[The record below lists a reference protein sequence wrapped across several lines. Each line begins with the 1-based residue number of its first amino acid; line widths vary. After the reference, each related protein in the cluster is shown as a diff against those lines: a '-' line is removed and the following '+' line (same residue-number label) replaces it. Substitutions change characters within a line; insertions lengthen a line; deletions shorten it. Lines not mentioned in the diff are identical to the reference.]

1 MMSDRKAELERKKA
15 KLQAIREEKE
25 RRRREKEQKDVRLY
39 MIVEEATVR
48 AAGAD
53 KDHRKEIDAMLS
65 SLGMAPVSDVL
76 SSLSSMNSLTPE
88 QSANA
93 TPDASLQPSSI
104 NSTQSTGRRKPREL
118 TIVSVANT
126 NIPPKEPVVYS
137 KQTQTV
143 QTTHTSHDAFSKN
156 VSKIPHRSCALFNL
170 TDLAALLNA
179 HSLVFAT
186 QLVKSTHIGHK
197 DCPNLLPNTRSTPPV
212 QQQHQLTLAPQATL
226 RLTGGVPGKTFHLIV
241 AVTYIPISL
250 VSQDIICELFD
261 FETLIGLSVE
271 SYDFSWFSVSL
282 GSDLGLASLSSL
294 FTMINYMRKTIGQ
307 QISLVK
313 DMSFLSLFTTV
324 LTFDDSQAEDEENS
338 LPHLDS
344 FQSKLPPGILPHG
357 LPQVKEVQ
365 PAVTQVEQEKE
376 KEKPK
381 KEVREF
387 SEEEK
392 QMIILSEDFQRFLDR
407 TSRIVERAL
416 GESIDI
422 YTDYTG
428 TMDGEDGL
436 DEKSHQQLWLNR
448 SFFCERWS
456 RNRCVT
462 SMDWSPQFPELL
474 AASYNNNDDTP
485 NDPDGVCLVW
495 NTKFKKATPEFI
507 FHCQSPVMSTTFA
520 KFHPNLI
527 LGGTYSGQIVLWD
540 NRVQKRTPVQRTPLS
555 ASAHTHPVYCLTV
568 VGTQNAHNLISIST
582 DGKLCSWS
590 LDMLSQPQ
598 ETLILY
604 LKQSKTIA
612 ATCLAFPHGDVN
624 NFVVGSE
631 DGTVYGDCRHGT
643 KAGVVE
649 MFEGHQGPVTGIST
663 HAVQGGI
670 DFSHLFLTSSIDWTI
685 KLWSLKEMK
694 PLYSFEHN
702 GDYVYDVAWSPTH
715 PALFAAVDDSGRLDL
730 WNLNQDTE
738 VPAASVIVDGNPAL
752 NRVSWT
758 PSGLHVTVG
767 DDTGKIW
774 VYDVAE
780 HLAYP
785 RSDEWNKFLYTQQDL
800 KNNKADEELDRLNL
814 SSGPSSL
821 TSLTSISSCPLR

>member
-25 RRRREKEQKDVRLY
+25 RRRREKEQKDV
-39 MIVEEATVR
+39 EEATVR
-48 AAGAD
+48 AAGTD
-53 KDHRKEIDAMLS
+53 KDQRKEIDAMLS
-65 SLGMAPVSDVL
+65 SLGVAPVSDVL

-104 NSTQSTGRRKPREL
+104 NSAQSSAGRRKNREL
-118 TIVSVANT
+118 TIVSVAHT

-137 KQTQTV
+137 KQTQTI
-143 QTTHTSHDAFSKN
+143 QTTHTSHDGLSTSSSAYT
-156 VSKIPHRSCALFNL
+156 IYSCS
-170 TDLAALLNA
+170 TTTPT
-179 HSLVFAT
+179 HSCSA
-186 QLVKSTHIGHK
+186 G
-197 DCPNLLPNTRSTPPV
+197 
-212 QQQHQLTLAPQATL
+212 
-226 RLTGGVPGKTFHLIV
+226 
-241 AVTYIPISL
+241 Y
-250 VSQDIICELFD
+250 
-261 FETLIGLSVE
+261 FETDWWRPRKGGSAPNYLSHAFDYYDEYNLNPGLE
-271 SYDFSWFSVSL
+271 WEDE
-282 GSDLGLASLSSL
+282 
-294 FTMINYMRKTIGQ
+294 FT
-307 QISLVK
+307 
-313 DMSFLSLFTTV
+313 
-324 LTFDDSQAEDEENS
+324 AEDEENS
-338 LPHLDS
+338 LPHMDG

-381 KEVREF
+381 KEVREL

-416 GESIDI
+416 GESVDI

-428 TMDGEDGL
+428 TMDGEDGM
-436 DEKSHQQLWLNR
+436 DEKSHQRLWLNR
-448 SFFCERWS
+448 SFICERWS

-485 NDPDGVCLVW
+485 NDPDGVCLIW
-495 NTKFKKATPEFI
+495 NTKFKKTTPEFI

-520 KFHPNLI
+520 RFHPNLI

-540 NRVQKRTPVQRTPLS
+540 NRVQKRTPIQRTPLS
-555 ASAHTHPVYCLTV
+555 ASAHTHPVYCLSV

-598 ETLILY
+598 EALELHT
-604 LKQSKTIA
+604 KQSKAIA

-624 NFVVGSE
+624 NFVMGSE
-631 DGTVYGDCRHGT
+631 DGTVYSACRHGSR
-643 KAGVVE
+643 AGLTE
-649 MFEGHQGPVTGIST
+649 TYEGHQGPVTGISA

-670 DFSHLFLTSSIDWTI
+670 DFSHLFLTSSLDWTI
-685 KLWSLKEMK
+685 KLWSLKENK

-738 VPAASVIVDGNPAL
+738 VPTASVVVDGCPAL

-780 HLAYP
+780 HLAHP
-785 RSDEWNKFLYTQQDL
+785 RIDEWNKFLYTQQDL
-800 KNNKADEELDRLNL
+800 KNNKADEELDKLNL

-821 TSLTSISSCPLR
+821 TSMTSISSVPLR

>member
-25 RRRREKEQKDVRLY
+25 RRRREKEQKDV
-39 MIVEEATVR
+39 EEATVR
-48 AAGAD
+48 AAGTD
-53 KDHRKEIDAMLS
+53 KDQRKEIDAMLS
-65 SLGMAPVSDVL
+65 SLGVAPVSDVL
-76 SSLSSMNSLTPE
+76 SSLSSMSSLTPE

-104 NSTQSTGRRKPREL
+104 NSAQSSAGRRKNREL
-118 TIVSVANT
+118 TIVSVAHT

-137 KQTQTV
+137 KQTQTI
-143 QTTHTSHDAFSKN
+143 QTTHTSHDGLSTSSSAYTIYS
-156 VSKIPHRSCALFNL
+156 SCS
-170 TDLAALLNA
+170 TTTPT
-179 HSLVFAT
+179 HSCSA
-186 QLVKSTHIGHK
+186 G
-197 DCPNLLPNTRSTPPV
+197 
-212 QQQHQLTLAPQATL
+212 
-226 RLTGGVPGKTFHLIV
+226 
-241 AVTYIPISL
+241 Y
-250 VSQDIICELFD
+250 
-261 FETLIGLSVE
+261 FET
-271 SYDFSWFSVSL
+271 DWWRP
-282 GSDLGLASLSSL
+282 
-294 FTMINYMRKTIGQ
+294 RK
-307 QISLVK
+307 
-313 DMSFLSLFTTV
+313 
-324 LTFDDSQAEDEENS
+324 AEDEENS
-338 LPHLDS
+338 LPHMDG

-365 PAVTQVEQEKE
+365 PAMTQVEQEKE

-381 KEVREF
+381 KEVREL

-416 GESIDI
+416 GESVDI

-428 TMDGEDGL
+428 TMDGEDGM
-436 DEKSHQQLWLNR
+436 DEKSHQRLWLNR
-448 SFFCERWS
+448 SFICERWS

-485 NDPDGVCLVW
+485 NDPDGVCLIW
-495 NTKFKKATPEFI
+495 NTKFKKTTPEFI

-520 KFHPNLI
+520 RFHPNLI

-540 NRVQKRTPVQRTPLS
+540 NRVQKRTPIQRTPLS
-555 ASAHTHPVYCLTV
+555 ATAHTHPVYCLSV

-598 ETLILY
+598 EALELHT
-604 LKQSKTIA
+604 KQSKAIA

-624 NFVVGSE
+624 NFVMGSE
-631 DGTVYGDCRHGT
+631 DGTVYSACRHGSR
-643 KAGVVE
+643 AGLTE
-649 MFEGHQGPVTGIST
+649 TYEGHQGPVTGISA

-670 DFSHLFLTSSIDWTI
+670 DFSHLFLTSSLDWTI
-685 KLWSLKEMK
+685 KLWSLKENK

-715 PALFAAVDDSGRLDL
+715 PALFASVDDSGRLDL

-738 VPAASVIVDGNPAL
+738 VPAASVVVDGCPAL

-780 HLAYP
+780 HLAHP
-785 RSDEWNKFLYTQQDL
+785 RLDEWNKFLYTQQDL
-800 KNNKADEELDRLNL
+800 KNNKADEELDKLNL

-821 TSLTSISSCPLR
+821 TSMTSISSVPLR

>member
-25 RRRREKEQKDVRLY
+25 RRRREKEQKDV
-39 MIVEEATVR
+39 EEATVR
-48 AAGAD
+48 AAGTD
-53 KDHRKEIDAMLS
+53 KDHRKELDAMLS
-65 SLGMAPVSDVL
+65 SLGVAPVSDVL

-104 NSTQSTGRRKPREL
+104 NSAQSSSARKKNREL
-118 TIVSVANT
+118 TIVSVAHT
-126 NIPPKEPVVYS
+126 NIPPKEPVVYT
-137 KQTQTV
+137 KQTQTI
-143 QTTHTSHDAFSKN
+143 QTSHTSHDA
-156 VSKIPHRSCALFNL
+156 HA
-170 TDLAALLNA
+170 
-179 HSLVFAT
+179 
-186 QLVKSTHIGHK
+186 
-197 DCPNLLPNTRSTPPV
+197 
-212 QQQHQLTLAPQATL
+212 
-226 RLTGGVPGKTFHLIV
+226 
-241 AVTYIPISL
+241 
-250 VSQDIICELFD
+250 FD
-261 FETLIGLSVE
+261 
-271 SYDFSWFSVSL
+271 Y
-282 GSDLGLASLSSL
+282 
-294 FTMINYMRKTIGQ
+294 Y
-307 QISLVK
+307 
-313 DMSFLSLFTTV
+313 V
-324 LTFDDSQAEDEENS
+324 LTFDDGQAEDEENS
-338 LPHLDS
+338 LPHMDG

-381 KEVREF
+381 EVQEL

-416 GESIDI
+416 GESVNI
-422 YTDYTG
+422 YSDYTG
-428 TMDGEDGL
+428 TMDGEDGM
-436 DEKSHQQLWLNR
+436 DEKSHQRLWLNR
-448 SFFCERWS
+448 WFFCDRWS

-462 SMDWSPQFPELL
+462 SMDWSSQFPELL

-495 NTKFKKATPEFI
+495 NTKFKKTTPEFI

-520 KFHPNLI
+520 RFHPNLI

-540 NRVQKRTPVQRTPLS
+540 NRVQKRTPIQRTPLS
-555 ASAHTHPVYCLTV
+555 ASAHTHPVYCLNV
-568 VGTQNAHNLISIST
+568 VGAQNAHNLISIST

-598 ETLILY
+598 ETLELHT
-604 LKQSKTIA
+604 KQSKAIA

-631 DGTVYGDCRHGT
+631 EGTVYSACRHGT
-643 KAGVVE
+643 KAGVLDSY
-649 MFEGHQGPVTGIST
+649 EGHQGPVTGIST

-685 KLWSLKEMK
+685 KLWSLKESK

-738 VPAASVIVDGNPAL
+738 VPTASIVINGSPAL

-780 HLAYP
+780 HLAHP
-785 RSDEWNKFLYTQQDL
+785 RIDEWNKFLYTQQEL
-800 KNNKADEELDRLNL
+800 KHNKADEELHKLNL
-814 SSGPSSL
+814 REP
-821 TSLTSISSCPLR
+821 TSLTTIPPLLATCPLR

>member
-25 RRRREKEQKDVRLY
+25 RRKREKEQKD
-39 MIVEEATVR
+39 VEEATVR
-48 AAGAD
+48 AAGTD
-53 KDHRKEIDAMLS
+53 KDHRKELDAMLS
-65 SLGMAPVSDVL
+65 SLGVAPVSDVL

-104 NSTQSTGRRKPREL
+104 NSAQSAGRRKNREL
-118 TIVSVANT
+118 TIVSVAHT
-126 NIPPKEPVVYS
+126 NIPPKEPVVYN
-137 KQTQTV
+137 KQTQTI
-143 QTTHTSHDAFSKN
+143 QTTHTSHDA
-156 VSKIPHRSCALFNL
+156 HA
-170 TDLAALLNA
+170 
-179 HSLVFAT
+179 
-186 QLVKSTHIGHK
+186 
-197 DCPNLLPNTRSTPPV
+197 
-212 QQQHQLTLAPQATL
+212 
-226 RLTGGVPGKTFHLIV
+226 
-241 AVTYIPISL
+241 
-250 VSQDIICELFD
+250 FD
-261 FETLIGLSVE
+261 
-271 SYDFSWFSVSL
+271 Y
-282 GSDLGLASLSSL
+282 
-294 FTMINYMRKTIGQ
+294 Y
-307 QISLVK
+307 
-313 DMSFLSLFTTV
+313 
-324 LTFDDSQAEDEENS
+324 AEDEENS
-338 LPHLDS
+338 LPHMDG

-376 KEKPK
+376 KEIP
-381 KEVREF
+381 KEVREL

-392 QMIILSEDFQRFLDR
+392 QMIILSEDFQRFFDR

-416 GESIDI
+416 GESVDI
-422 YTDYTG
+422 YTDYAG
-428 TMDGEDGL
+428 NMDGEDGM
-436 DEKSHQQLWLNR
+436 DEKSHQRLWLNR
-448 SFFCERWS
+448 SFFCDRWS

-474 AASYNNNDDTP
+474 VASYNNNDDIP

-495 NTKFKKATPEFI
+495 NTKFKKTTPEFI
-507 FHCQSPVMSTTFA
+507 FHCQSPVLSVTFA

-540 NRVQKRTPVQRTPLS
+540 NRVQKRTPIQRTPLS
-555 ASAHTHPVYCLTV
+555 ANAHTHPVYCLNV
-568 VGTQNAHNLISIST
+568 VGAQNAHNLISIST
-582 DGKLCSWS
+582 DGKMCSWS

-598 ETLILY
+598 ERLELTT
-604 LKQSKTIA
+604 KQSKPIA
-612 ATCLAFPHGDVN
+612 STCLAFPQGDVN

-631 DGTVYGDCRHGT
+631 DGTVYSACRHGT
-643 KAGVVE
+643 KAGVLE
-649 MFEGHQGPVTGIST
+649 TYEGHQGPVTGVSA
-663 HAVQGGI
+663 HAEQAGI

-685 KLWSLKEMK
+685 KLWSLKENK

-738 VPAASVIVDGNPAL
+738 VPTASIMIDGCPAL

-780 HLAYP
+780 HLAHP
-785 RSDEWNKFLYTQQDL
+785 RIDEWNKFLYTQQEL
-800 KNNKADEELDRLNL
+800 RNNKADEELHKLNL
-814 SSGPSSL
+814 RDQRP
-821 TSLTSISSCPLR
+821 

>member
-25 RRRREKEQKDVRLY
+25 RRRREKEQKDV
-39 MIVEEATVR
+39 EEATVR
-48 AAGAD
+48 AAGTD
-53 KDHRKEIDAMLS
+53 KDQRKEIDAMLS
-65 SLGMAPVSDVL
+65 SLGVAPVSDVL
-76 SSLSSMNSLTPE
+76 SSLSSMSSLTPE

-104 NSTQSTGRRKPREL
+104 NSAQSSAGRRKNREL
-118 TIVSVANT
+118 TIVSVAHT

-137 KQTQTV
+137 KQTQTI
-143 QTTHTSHDAFSKN
+143 QTTHTSHD
-156 VSKIPHRSCALFNL
+156 
-170 TDLAALLNA
+170 
-179 HSLVFAT
+179 
-186 QLVKSTHIGHK
+186 
-197 DCPNLLPNTRSTPPV
+197 
-212 QQQHQLTLAPQATL
+212 
-226 RLTGGVPGKTFHLIV
+226 
-241 AVTYIPISL
+241 
-250 VSQDIICELFD
+250 
-261 FETLIGLSVE
+261 
-271 SYDFSWFSVSL
+271 
-282 GSDLGLASLSSL
+282 
-294 FTMINYMRKTIGQ
+294 
-307 QISLVK
+307 
-313 DMSFLSLFTTV
+313 V
-324 LTFDDSQAEDEENS
+324 LTFDDGQAEDEENS
-338 LPHLDS
+338 LPHMDG

-365 PAVTQVEQEKE
+365 PAMTQVEQEKE

-381 KEVREF
+381 KEVREL

-416 GESIDI
+416 GESVDI

-428 TMDGEDGL
+428 TMDGEDGM
-436 DEKSHQQLWLNR
+436 DEKSHQRLWLNR
-448 SFFCERWS
+448 SFICERWS

-485 NDPDGVCLVW
+485 NDPDGVCLIW
-495 NTKFKKATPEFI
+495 NTKFKKTTPEFI

-520 KFHPNLI
+520 RFHPNLI

-540 NRVQKRTPVQRTPLS
+540 NRVQKRTPIQRTPLS
-555 ASAHTHPVYCLTV
+555 ATAHTHPVYCLSV

-598 ETLILY
+598 EALELHT
-604 LKQSKTIA
+604 KQSKAIA

-624 NFVVGSE
+624 NFVMGSE
-631 DGTVYGDCRHGT
+631 DGTVYSACRHGSR
-643 KAGVVE
+643 AGLTE
-649 MFEGHQGPVTGIST
+649 TYEGHQGPVTGISA

-670 DFSHLFLTSSIDWTI
+670 DFSHLFLTSSLDWTI
-685 KLWSLKEMK
+685 KLWSLKENK

-715 PALFAAVDDSGRLDL
+715 PALFASVDDSGRLDL

-738 VPAASVIVDGNPAL
+738 VPAASVVVDGCPAL

-780 HLAYP
+780 HLAHP
-785 RSDEWNKFLYTQQDL
+785 RLDEWNKFLYTQQDL
-800 KNNKADEELDRLNL
+800 KNNKADEELDKLNL

-821 TSLTSISSCPLR
+821 TSMTSISSVPLR

>member
-25 RRRREKEQKDVRLY
+25 RRRREKEQKDV
-39 MIVEEATVR
+39 EEATVR

-53 KDHRKEIDAMLS
+53 KDHRKELDAMLS
-65 SLGMAPVSDVL
+65 SLGVAPVSDVL

-88 QSANA
+88 QSTNA

-104 NSTQSTGRRKPREL
+104 SSAQSSAGRKKNREL
-118 TIVSVANT
+118 TIVSVAHT
-126 NIPPKEPVVYS
+126 NIPPKEPVVYN
-137 KQTQTV
+137 KQTQTI
-143 QTTHTSHDAFSKN
+143 QTTHTSHD
-156 VSKIPHRSCALFNL
+156 
-170 TDLAALLNA
+170 
-179 HSLVFAT
+179 
-186 QLVKSTHIGHK
+186 
-197 DCPNLLPNTRSTPPV
+197 
-212 QQQHQLTLAPQATL
+212 
-226 RLTGGVPGKTFHLIV
+226 
-241 AVTYIPISL
+241 
-250 VSQDIICELFD
+250 
-261 FETLIGLSVE
+261 GLSASSSTYTIYSSCSTTTPTH
-271 SYDFSWFSVSL
+271 SYFAGYFEIDWWRPRKDEYNL
-282 GSDLGLASLSSL
+282 NPGLEWEDE
-294 FTMINYMRKTIGQ
+294 FT
-307 QISLVK
+307 
-313 DMSFLSLFTTV
+313 
-324 LTFDDSQAEDEENS
+324 AEDEENS
-338 LPHLDS
+338 LPHMDG

-381 KEVREF
+381 EVREL

-416 GESIDI
+416 GESVNI

-428 TMDGEDGL
+428 TIDDEDGM
-436 DEKSHQQLWLNR
+436 DEKNHQRLWLNR

-474 AASYNNNDDTP
+474 AASYNNNNDTP

-495 NTKFKKATPEFI
+495 NTKFKKTTPEFI
-507 FHCQSPVMSTTFA
+507 FHCQSPVLSTTFA

-540 NRVQKRTPVQRTPLS
+540 NRVQKRTPIQRTPLS
-555 ASAHTHPVYCLTV
+555 ASAHTHPVYCLSV
-568 VGTQNAHNLISIST
+568 VGAQNAHNLISIST

-598 ETLILY
+598 EILE
-604 LKQSKTIA
+604 LHTKQSKPIA
-612 ATCLAFPHGDVN
+612 VTCLAFTHGDVN

-631 DGTVYGDCRHGT
+631 DGTVYSPCRHGT
-643 KAGVVE
+643 KAGVLE
-649 MFEGHQGPVTGIST
+649 TYEGHQGPVTGISA

-685 KLWSLKEMK
+685 KLWNLKENK

-738 VPAASVIVDGNPAL
+738 VPTASVMIDGCPAL

-780 HLAYP
+780 HLAHP
-785 RSDEWNKFLYTQQDL
+785 RIDEWNKFLYTQQEL
-800 KNNKADEELDRLNL
+800 KNNKADEDLHKLNL
-814 SSGPSSL
+814 REPGSLSSIPPLLGV
-821 TSLTSISSCPLR
+821 CPLR

>member
-25 RRRREKEQKDVRLY
+25 RRRREKEQKDV
-39 MIVEEATVR
+39 EEATVR
-48 AAGAD
+48 AAGTD
-53 KDHRKEIDAMLS
+53 KDQRKEIDAMLS
-65 SLGMAPVSDVL
+65 SLGVAPVSDVL
-76 SSLSSMNSLTPE
+76 SSLSSMSSLTPE

-104 NSTQSTGRRKPREL
+104 NSAQSSASRRKNREL
-118 TIVSVANT
+118 TIVSVAHT

-137 KQTQTV
+137 KQTQTI
-143 QTTHTSHDAFSKN
+143 QTTHTSHDGLSTSSSAYTIYS
-156 VSKIPHRSCALFNL
+156 SCS
-170 TDLAALLNA
+170 TTTPT
-179 HSLVFAT
+179 HSCSA
-186 QLVKSTHIGHK
+186 G
-197 DCPNLLPNTRSTPPV
+197 
-212 QQQHQLTLAPQATL
+212 
-226 RLTGGVPGKTFHLIV
+226 
-241 AVTYIPISL
+241 Y
-250 VSQDIICELFD
+250 
-261 FETLIGLSVE
+261 FETDWWRPRKGGSAPNYLSHAFD
-271 SYDFSWFSVSL
+271 Y
-282 GSDLGLASLSSL
+282 
-294 FTMINYMRKTIGQ
+294 Y
-307 QISLVK
+307 
-313 DMSFLSLFTTV
+313 V
-324 LTFDDSQAEDEENS
+324 LTFDDGQAEDEENS
-338 LPHLDS
+338 LPHMDG

-381 KEVREF
+381 KEVREL

-416 GESIDI
+416 GESVDI

-428 TMDGEDGL
+428 TMDEDGM
-436 DEKSHQQLWLNR
+436 DEKSHQRLWLNR
-448 SFFCERWS
+448 SFICERWS

-485 NDPDGVCLVW
+485 NDPDGVCLIW
-495 NTKFKKATPEFI
+495 NTKFKKTTPEFI

-520 KFHPNLI
+520 RFHPNLI

-540 NRVQKRTPVQRTPLS
+540 NRVQKRTPIQRTPLS
-555 ASAHTHPVYCLTV
+555 ATAHTHPVYCLSV

-598 ETLILY
+598 EALELHT
-604 LKQSKTIA
+604 KQSKAIA

-624 NFVVGSE
+624 NFVMGSE
-631 DGTVYGDCRHGT
+631 DGTVYSACRHGNR
-643 KAGVVE
+643 AGLTE
-649 MFEGHQGPVTGIST
+649 TYEGHQGPVTGISA

-670 DFSHLFLTSSIDWTI
+670 DFSHLFLTSSLDWTI
-685 KLWSLKEMK
+685 KLWSLKENK

-715 PALFAAVDDSGRLDL
+715 PALFASVDDSGRLDL

-738 VPAASVIVDGNPAL
+738 VPTASVVVDGCPAL

-780 HLAYP
+780 HLAHP
-785 RSDEWNKFLYTQQDL
+785 RIDEWNKFLYTQQDL
-800 KNNKADEELDRLNL
+800 KNNKADEELDKLNL

-821 TSLTSISSCPLR
+821 TSMTSISSVPLR

>member
-1 MMSDRKAELERKKA
+1 MTRLHPRGTAFLITVNPSIRYLELDKMMSDRKAELERKKA

-25 RRRREKEQKDVRLY
+25 RRRREKEQKDV
-39 MIVEEATVR
+39 EEATVR
-48 AAGAD
+48 AAGTD
-53 KDHRKEIDAMLS
+53 KDQRKEIDAMLS
-65 SLGMAPVSDVL
+65 SLGVAPVSDVL
-76 SSLSSMNSLTPE
+76 SSLSSMSSLTPE

-104 NSTQSTGRRKPREL
+104 NSAQSAGRRKNREL
-118 TIVSVANT
+118 TIVSVAHT

-137 KQTQTV
+137 KQTQTI
-143 QTTHTSHDAFSKN
+143 QTTHTSHDA
-156 VSKIPHRSCALFNL
+156 HA
-170 TDLAALLNA
+170 
-179 HSLVFAT
+179 
-186 QLVKSTHIGHK
+186 
-197 DCPNLLPNTRSTPPV
+197 
-212 QQQHQLTLAPQATL
+212 
-226 RLTGGVPGKTFHLIV
+226 
-241 AVTYIPISL
+241 
-250 VSQDIICELFD
+250 FD
-261 FETLIGLSVE
+261 
-271 SYDFSWFSVSL
+271 Y
-282 GSDLGLASLSSL
+282 
-294 FTMINYMRKTIGQ
+294 Y
-307 QISLVK
+307 
-313 DMSFLSLFTTV
+313 
-324 LTFDDSQAEDEENS
+324 AEDEENS
-338 LPHLDS
+338 LPHMDG

-365 PAVTQVEQEKE
+365 PAVTQVEQEKQ

-381 KEVREF
+381 KEVREL

-416 GESIDI
+416 GESVDI

-428 TMDGEDGL
+428 TMDGEDGM
-436 DEKSHQQLWLNR
+436 DEKSHQRLWLNR
-448 SFFCERWS
+448 SFICERWS

-485 NDPDGVCLVW
+485 NDPDGVCLIW
-495 NTKFKKATPEFI
+495 NTKFKKTTPEFI

-520 KFHPNLI
+520 RFHPNLI

-540 NRVQKRTPVQRTPLS
+540 NRVQKRTPIQRTPLS
-555 ASAHTHPVYCLTV
+555 ATAHTHPVYCLSV

-598 ETLILY
+598 EALELHT
-604 LKQSKTIA
+604 KQSKAIA

-624 NFVVGSE
+624 NFVMGSE
-631 DGTVYGDCRHGT
+631 DGTVYSACRHGSR
-643 KAGVVE
+643 AGLTE
-649 MFEGHQGPVTGIST
+649 TYEGHQGPVTGISA

-670 DFSHLFLTSSIDWTI
+670 DFSHLFLTSSLDWTI
-685 KLWSLKEMK
+685 KLWSLKENK

-715 PALFAAVDDSGRLDL
+715 PALFASVDDSGRLDL

-738 VPAASVIVDGNPAL
+738 VPTASVVVDGCPAL

-780 HLAYP
+780 HLAHP
-785 RSDEWNKFLYTQQDL
+785 RLDEWNKFLYTQQDL
-800 KNNKADEELDRLNL
+800 KNNKADEELDKLNL

-821 TSLTSISSCPLR
+821 TSMTSISSVPLR

>member
-25 RRRREKEQKDVRLY
+25 RRKREKEQKD
-39 MIVEEATVR
+39 VEEATVR
-48 AAGAD
+48 AAGTD
-53 KDHRKEIDAMLS
+53 KDHRKELDAMLS
-65 SLGMAPVSDVL
+65 SLGVAPVSDVL

-104 NSTQSTGRRKPREL
+104 NSAQSSAGRRKNREL
-118 TIVSVANT
+118 TIVSVAHT
-126 NIPPKEPVVYS
+126 NIPPKEPVVYN
-137 KQTQTV
+137 KQTQTI
-143 QTTHTSHDAFSKN
+143 QTTHTSHDGYFEIDWWRPRKAHAF
-156 VSKIPHRSCALFNL
+156 
-170 TDLAALLNA
+170 D
-179 HSLVFAT
+179 
-186 QLVKSTHIGHK
+186 
-197 DCPNLLPNTRSTPPV
+197 
-212 QQQHQLTLAPQATL
+212 
-226 RLTGGVPGKTFHLIV
+226 
-241 AVTYIPISL
+241 Y
-250 VSQDIICELFD
+250 
-261 FETLIGLSVE
+261 
-271 SYDFSWFSVSL
+271 Y
-282 GSDLGLASLSSL
+282 
-294 FTMINYMRKTIGQ
+294 
-307 QISLVK
+307 
-313 DMSFLSLFTTV
+313 V
-324 LTFDDSQAEDEENS
+324 LTFDDGQAEDEENS
-338 LPHLDS
+338 LPHMDG

-376 KEKPK
+376 KEIP
-381 KEVREF
+381 KEVREL

-392 QMIILSEDFQRFLDR
+392 QMIILSEDFQRFFDR

-416 GESIDI
+416 GESVDI
-422 YTDYTG
+422 YTDYAG
-428 TMDGEDGL
+428 NMDGEDGM
-436 DEKSHQQLWLNR
+436 DEKSHQRLWLNR
-448 SFFCERWS
+448 SFFCDRWS

-474 AASYNNNDDTP
+474 VASYNNNDDIP

-495 NTKFKKATPEFI
+495 NTKFKKTTPEFI
-507 FHCQSPVMSTTFA
+507 FHCQSPVLSVTFA

-540 NRVQKRTPVQRTPLS
+540 NRVQKRTPIQRTPLS
-555 ASAHTHPVYCLTV
+555 ANAHTHPVYCLNV
-568 VGTQNAHNLISIST
+568 VGAQNAHNLISIST
-582 DGKLCSWS
+582 DGKMCSWS

-598 ETLILY
+598 ERLELTT
-604 LKQSKTIA
+604 KQSKPIA
-612 ATCLAFPHGDVN
+612 STCLAFPQGDVN

-631 DGTVYGDCRHGT
+631 DGTVYSACRHGT
-643 KAGVVE
+643 KAGVLE
-649 MFEGHQGPVTGIST
+649 TYEGHQGPVTGVSA
-663 HAVQGGI
+663 HAEQAGI

-685 KLWSLKEMK
+685 KLWSLKENK

-738 VPAASVIVDGNPAL
+738 VPTASIMIDGCPAL

-780 HLAYP
+780 HLAHP
-785 RSDEWNKFLYTQQDL
+785 RIDEWNKFLYTQQEL
-800 KNNKADEELDRLNL
+800 RNNKADEELHKLNL
-814 SSGPSSL
+814 RDQRP
-821 TSLTSISSCPLR
+821 

>member
-25 RRRREKEQKDVRLY
+25 RRKREKEQKD
-39 MIVEEATVR
+39 VEEATVR
-48 AAGAD
+48 AAGTD
-53 KDHRKEIDAMLS
+53 KDHRKELDAMLS
-65 SLGMAPVSDVL
+65 SLGVAPVSDVL

-104 NSTQSTGRRKPREL
+104 NSAQSSAGRRRNREL
-118 TIVSVANT
+118 TIVSVAHT
-126 NIPPKEPVVYS
+126 NIPPKEPVVYN
-137 KQTQTV
+137 KQTQTI
-143 QTTHTSHDAFSKN
+143 QTTHTSHDGLSAS
-156 VSKIPHRSCALFNL
+156 SSAYTIYSSC
-170 TDLAALLNA
+170 
-179 HSLVFAT
+179 
-186 QLVKSTHIGHK
+186 ST
-197 DCPNLLPNTRSTPPV
+197 STPTHSYSAGYFEIDWWRPRKA
-212 QQQHQLTLAPQATL
+212 HA
-226 RLTGGVPGKTFHLIV
+226 
-241 AVTYIPISL
+241 
-250 VSQDIICELFD
+250 FD
-261 FETLIGLSVE
+261 
-271 SYDFSWFSVSL
+271 Y
-282 GSDLGLASLSSL
+282 
-294 FTMINYMRKTIGQ
+294 Y
-307 QISLVK
+307 
-313 DMSFLSLFTTV
+313 V
-324 LTFDDSQAEDEENS
+324 LTFDDGQAEDEENS
-338 LPHLDS
+338 LPHMDG

-381 KEVREF
+381 EVREL

-392 QMIILSEDFQRFLDR
+392 QMIILSEDFQRFFDR
-407 TSRIVERAL
+407 TSRLVERAL
-416 GESIDI
+416 GESVDI
-422 YTDYTG
+422 YTDYAG
-428 TMDGEDGL
+428 NMDGEDEM
-436 DEKSHQQLWLNR
+436 DEKSHQRLWLNR

-474 AASYNNNDDTP
+474 VASYNNNDDIP

-495 NTKFKKATPEFI
+495 NTKFKKTTPEFI
-507 FHCQSPVMSTTFA
+507 FHCQSPVLSVTFA

-540 NRVQKRTPVQRTPLS
+540 NRVQKRTPIQRTPLS
-555 ASAHTHPVYCLTV
+555 ANAHTHPVYCLNV
-568 VGTQNAHNLISIST
+568 VGAQNAHNLISIST
-582 DGKLCSWS
+582 DGKMCSWS

-598 ETLILY
+598 ERLELTT
-604 LKQSKTIA
+604 KQSKPIA
-612 ATCLAFPHGDVN
+612 STCLAFPQGDVN
-624 NFVVGSE
+624 NFVVGTE
-631 DGTVYGDCRHGT
+631 DGTVYSACRHGT
-643 KAGVVE
+643 KAGVLE
-649 MFEGHQGPVTGIST
+649 TYEGHQGPVTGVSA
-663 HAVQGGI
+663 HAEQVGI

-685 KLWSLKEMK
+685 KLWSLKENK

-738 VPAASVIVDGNPAL
+738 VPTASIMIDGCPAL

-774 VYDVAE
+774 VYDVPE
-780 HLAYP
+780 HLAHP
-785 RSDEWNKFLYTQQDL
+785 RIDEWTKFLYTQQELRD
-800 KNNKADEELDRLNL
+800 NKVDEELHKLNL
-814 SSGPSSL
+814 REPASLSSISPFSGPQ
-821 TSLTSISSCPLR
+821 CPPR

>member
-25 RRRREKEQKDVRLY
+25 RRRREKEQKDV
-39 MIVEEATVR
+39 EEATVR

-53 KDHRKEIDAMLS
+53 KDHRKELDAMLS
-65 SLGMAPVSDVL
+65 SLGVAPVSDVL

-88 QSANA
+88 QSTNA

-104 NSTQSTGRRKPREL
+104 SSAQSSAGRKKNREL
-118 TIVSVANT
+118 TIVSVAHT
-126 NIPPKEPVVYS
+126 NIPPKEPVVYN
-137 KQTQTV
+137 KQTQTI
-143 QTTHTSHDAFSKN
+143 QTTHTSHDA
-156 VSKIPHRSCALFNL
+156 HA
-170 TDLAALLNA
+170 
-179 HSLVFAT
+179 
-186 QLVKSTHIGHK
+186 
-197 DCPNLLPNTRSTPPV
+197 
-212 QQQHQLTLAPQATL
+212 
-226 RLTGGVPGKTFHLIV
+226 
-241 AVTYIPISL
+241 
-250 VSQDIICELFD
+250 FD
-261 FETLIGLSVE
+261 
-271 SYDFSWFSVSL
+271 Y
-282 GSDLGLASLSSL
+282 
-294 FTMINYMRKTIGQ
+294 Y
-307 QISLVK
+307 
-313 DMSFLSLFTTV
+313 V
-324 LTFDDSQAEDEENS
+324 LTFDDGQAEDEENS
-338 LPHLDS
+338 LPHMDG

-381 KEVREF
+381 EVREL

-416 GESIDI
+416 GESVNI

-428 TMDGEDGL
+428 TIDDEDGM
-436 DEKSHQQLWLNR
+436 DEKNHQRLWLNR

-474 AASYNNNDDTP
+474 AASYNNNNDTP

-495 NTKFKKATPEFI
+495 NTKFKKTTPEFI
-507 FHCQSPVMSTTFA
+507 FHCQSPVLSTTFA

-540 NRVQKRTPVQRTPLS
+540 NRVQKRTPIQRTPLS
-555 ASAHTHPVYCLTV
+555 ASAHTHPVYCLSV
-568 VGTQNAHNLISIST
+568 VGAQNAHNLISIST

-598 ETLILY
+598 EILE
-604 LKQSKTIA
+604 LHTKQSKPIA
-612 ATCLAFPHGDVN
+612 VTCLAFTHGDVN

-631 DGTVYGDCRHGT
+631 DGTVYSPCRHGT
-643 KAGVVE
+643 KAGVLE
-649 MFEGHQGPVTGIST
+649 TYEGHQGPVTGISA

-685 KLWSLKEMK
+685 KLWNLKENK

-738 VPAASVIVDGNPAL
+738 VPTASVMIDGCPAL

-780 HLAYP
+780 HLAHP
-785 RSDEWNKFLYTQQDL
+785 RIDEWNKFLYTQQEL
-800 KNNKADEELDRLNL
+800 KNNKADEDLHKLNL
-814 SSGPSSL
+814 REPGSLSSIPPLLGV
-821 TSLTSISSCPLR
+821 CPLR

>member
-25 RRRREKEQKDVRLY
+25 RRRREKEQKDV
-39 MIVEEATVR
+39 EEATVR
-48 AAGAD
+48 AAGTD
-53 KDHRKEIDAMLS
+53 KDQRKEIDAMLS
-65 SLGMAPVSDVL
+65 SLGVAPVSDVL
-76 SSLSSMNSLTPE
+76 SSLSSMSSLTPE

-104 NSTQSTGRRKPREL
+104 NSAQSVGRRKNREL
-118 TIVSVANT
+118 TIVSVAHT

-137 KQTQTV
+137 KQTQTI
-143 QTTHTSHDAFSKN
+143 QTTHTSHDGLSTSSSAYTIYS
-156 VSKIPHRSCALFNL
+156 SCS
-170 TDLAALLNA
+170 TTTPT
-179 HSLVFAT
+179 HSCSA
-186 QLVKSTHIGHK
+186 G
-197 DCPNLLPNTRSTPPV
+197 
-212 QQQHQLTLAPQATL
+212 
-226 RLTGGVPGKTFHLIV
+226 
-241 AVTYIPISL
+241 Y
-250 VSQDIICELFD
+250 
-261 FETLIGLSVE
+261 FETDWWRPRKGGSAPNYLYEYNLNPGLE
-271 SYDFSWFSVSL
+271 WEDE
-282 GSDLGLASLSSL
+282 
-294 FTMINYMRKTIGQ
+294 FT
-307 QISLVK
+307 
-313 DMSFLSLFTTV
+313 
-324 LTFDDSQAEDEENS
+324 AEDEENS
-338 LPHLDS
+338 LPHMDG

-381 KEVREF
+381 KEVREL

-416 GESIDI
+416 SESVDI
-422 YTDYTG
+422 YTDYAG
-428 TMDGEDGL
+428 TMDGEDGM
-436 DEKSHQQLWLNR
+436 DEKSHQRLWLNR
-448 SFFCERWS
+448 SFICERWS

-474 AASYNNNDDTP
+474 VASYINNDDTP
-485 NDPDGVCLVW
+485 NDPDGVCLIW
-495 NTKFKKATPEFI
+495 NTKFKKTTPEFI

-520 KFHPNLI
+520 RFHPNLI

-540 NRVQKRTPVQRTPLS
+540 NRVQKRTPIQRTPLS
-555 ASAHTHPVYCLTV
+555 ATAHTHPVYCLNV

-598 ETLILY
+598 EALELHT
-604 LKQSKTIA
+604 KQSKAIA

-624 NFVVGSE
+624 NFVMGSE
-631 DGTVYGDCRHGT
+631 DGTVYSACRHGSR
-643 KAGVVE
+643 AGLTE
-649 MFEGHQGPVTGIST
+649 TYEGHQGPVTGISA

-670 DFSHLFLTSSIDWTI
+670 DFSHLFLTSSLDWTI
-685 KLWSLKEMK
+685 KLWSLKENK
-694 PLYSFEHN
+694 SLYSFEHN

-738 VPAASVIVDGNPAL
+738 VPTASVVVDGCPAL

-780 HLAYP
+780 HLAHP
-785 RSDEWNKFLYTQQDL
+785 RIDEWNKFLYTQQDL
-800 KNNKADEELDRLNL
+800 KNNKADEELDKLNL

-821 TSLTSISSCPLR
+821 TSMTSISSVPLR

>member
-25 RRRREKEQKDVRLY
+25 RRKREKEMKD
-39 MIVEEATVR
+39 VEEATVR
-48 AAGAD
+48 AAGTD
-53 KDHRKEIDAMLS
+53 KDHRKELDAMLS
-65 SLGMAPVSDVL
+65 SLGVAPVSDVL

-104 NSTQSTGRRKPREL
+104 NSAQSSAGRRKNREL
-118 TIVSVANT
+118 TIVSVAHT
-126 NIPPKEPVVYS
+126 NIPPKEPVLYN
-137 KQTQTV
+137 KQTQTI
-143 QTTHTSHDAFSKN
+143 QTTHTSHDGYFEIDWWRPRKAHAFDYYDEY
-156 VSKIPHRSCALFNL
+156 NL
-170 TDLAALLNA
+170 NPGLEWEDE
-179 HSLVFAT
+179 FA
-186 QLVKSTHIGHK
+186 
-197 DCPNLLPNTRSTPPV
+197 
-212 QQQHQLTLAPQATL
+212 
-226 RLTGGVPGKTFHLIV
+226 
-241 AVTYIPISL
+241 
-250 VSQDIICELFD
+250 
-261 FETLIGLSVE
+261 
-271 SYDFSWFSVSL
+271 
-282 GSDLGLASLSSL
+282 
-294 FTMINYMRKTIGQ
+294 
-307 QISLVK
+307 
-313 DMSFLSLFTTV
+313 
-324 LTFDDSQAEDEENS
+324 AEDEENS
-338 LPHLDS
+338 LPHMDG

-376 KEKPK
+376 KEIP
-381 KEVREF
+381 KEVREL

-392 QMIILSEDFQRFLDR
+392 QMIILSEDFQRFFDR

-416 GESIDI
+416 GESVDI
-422 YTDYTG
+422 YTDYAG
-428 TMDGEDGL
+428 NMDGEDGM
-436 DEKSHQQLWLNR
+436 DEKSHQRLWLNR
-448 SFFCERWS
+448 SFFCDRWS

-474 AASYNNNDDTP
+474 VASYNNNDDIP

-495 NTKFKKATPEFI
+495 NTKFKKTTPEFI
-507 FHCQSPVMSTTFA
+507 FHCQSPVLSVTFA

-540 NRVQKRTPVQRTPLS
+540 NRVQKRTPIQRTPLS
-555 ASAHTHPVYCLTV
+555 ANAHTHPVYCLNV
-568 VGTQNAHNLISIST
+568 VGAQNAHNLISIST
-582 DGKLCSWS
+582 DGKMCSWS

-598 ETLILY
+598 ERLELTT
-604 LKQSKTIA
+604 KQSKPIA
-612 ATCLAFPHGDVN
+612 STCLAFPQGDVN

-631 DGTVYGDCRHGT
+631 EGTVYSACRHGT
-643 KAGVVE
+643 KAGVLE
-649 MFEGHQGPVTGIST
+649 TYEGHQGPVTGVSA
-663 HAVQGGI
+663 HAEQAGI

-685 KLWSLKEMK
+685 KLWSLKENK

-738 VPAASVIVDGNPAL
+738 VPTASIMIDGCPAL

-774 VYDVAE
+774 VYDVPE
-780 HLAYP
+780 HLAHP
-785 RSDEWNKFLYTQQDL
+785 RIDEWNKFLYTQQEL
-800 KNNKADEELDRLNL
+800 RNNKADEELHKLNL
-814 SSGPSSL
+814 RDQRP
-821 TSLTSISSCPLR
+821 

>member
-25 RRRREKEQKDVRLY
+25 RRRREKEQKDV
-39 MIVEEATVR
+39 EEAAGSLR
-48 AAGAD
+48 AAGTE
-53 KDHRKEIDAMLS
+53 KDQRRELDAMLS
-65 SLGMAPVSDVL
+65 SLGVAPVSDVL
-76 SSLSSMNSLTPE
+76 SSLSSMNSLTSE

-93 TPDASLQPSSI
+93 TPDASIQPTSLNSS
-104 NSTQSTGRRKPREL
+104 QSASSKKKSNREL
-118 TIVSVANT
+118 TVVSVAHT

-137 KQTQTV
+137 KQTQTA
-143 QTTHTSHDAFSKN
+143 QTAHATHDA
-156 VSKIPHRSCALFNL
+156 HA
-170 TDLAALLNA
+170 
-179 HSLVFAT
+179 
-186 QLVKSTHIGHK
+186 
-197 DCPNLLPNTRSTPPV
+197 
-212 QQQHQLTLAPQATL
+212 
-226 RLTGGVPGKTFHLIV
+226 
-241 AVTYIPISL
+241 
-250 VSQDIICELFD
+250 FD
-261 FETLIGLSVE
+261 
-271 SYDFSWFSVSL
+271 Y
-282 GSDLGLASLSSL
+282 
-294 FTMINYMRKTIGQ
+294 Y
-307 QISLVK
+307 
-313 DMSFLSLFTTV
+313 V
-324 LTFDDSQAEDEENS
+324 LTYDDGQAEDEENS
-338 LPHLDS
+338 LPHIDG

-365 PAVTQVEQEKE
+365 PALTQVEQEKE
-376 KEKPK
+376 KEKPP
-381 KEVREF
+381 KEVREL

-407 TSRIVERAL
+407 TSRVVERAL
-416 GESIDI
+416 AESVDI

-428 TMDGEDGL
+428 TLDGEEGM
-436 DEKSHQQLWLNR
+436 DEKSHQRLWLNR

-462 SMDWSPQFPELL
+462 SMDWSPQHPELL
-474 AASYNNNDDTP
+474 VASYTNNDDTP

-495 NTKFKKATPEFI
+495 NTKFKKTTPEYI
-507 FHCQSPVMSTTFA
+507 FHCQSAVLSTTFA
-520 KFHPNLI
+520 RFHPNLI

-540 NRVQKRTPVQRTPLS
+540 NRVQKRTPIQRTPLS
-555 ASAHTHPVYCLTV
+555 ASAHTHPVYCLSV

-582 DGKLCSWS
+582 DGKMCSWS

-598 ETLILY
+598 ETLDIQT
-604 LKQSKTIA
+604 KQSKAISV
-612 ATCLAFPHGDVN
+612 TCLAFPHADVN

-631 DGTVYGDCRHGT
+631 DGTVFSACRHGT
-643 KAGVVE
+643 RAGVTE
-649 MFEGHQGPVTGIST
+649 IYEGHQGPVTGISA

-685 KLWSLKEMK
+685 KLWSLKESK

-738 VPAASVIVDGNPAL
+738 VPTASVVVDGCPAL

-758 PSGLHVTVG
+758 PSGFHVTVG
-767 DDTGKIW
+767 DDLGKIW

-780 HLAYP
+780 NLAHA
-785 RSDEWNKFLYTQQDL
+785 RGDEWNKFLYTQQDL
-800 KNNKADEELDRLNL
+800 KNNKADEELDKLNL

-821 TSLTSISSCPLR
+821 TSMSSISSVPIR

>member
-25 RRRREKEQKDVRLY
+25 RRRREKEQKDV
-39 MIVEEATVR
+39 EEATVR

-53 KDHRKEIDAMLS
+53 KDHRKELDAMLS
-65 SLGMAPVSDVL
+65 SLGVAPVSDVL

-88 QSANA
+88 QSTNA

-104 NSTQSTGRRKPREL
+104 SSAQSAGRKKNREL
-118 TIVSVANT
+118 TIVSVAHT
-126 NIPPKEPVVYS
+126 NIPPKEPVVYN
-137 KQTQTV
+137 KQTQTI
-143 QTTHTSHDAFSKN
+143 QTTHTSHDA
-156 VSKIPHRSCALFNL
+156 HA
-170 TDLAALLNA
+170 
-179 HSLVFAT
+179 
-186 QLVKSTHIGHK
+186 
-197 DCPNLLPNTRSTPPV
+197 
-212 QQQHQLTLAPQATL
+212 
-226 RLTGGVPGKTFHLIV
+226 
-241 AVTYIPISL
+241 
-250 VSQDIICELFD
+250 FD
-261 FETLIGLSVE
+261 
-271 SYDFSWFSVSL
+271 Y
-282 GSDLGLASLSSL
+282 
-294 FTMINYMRKTIGQ
+294 Y
-307 QISLVK
+307 
-313 DMSFLSLFTTV
+313 V
-324 LTFDDSQAEDEENS
+324 LTFDDGQAEDEENS
-338 LPHLDS
+338 LPHMDG

-381 KEVREF
+381 EVREL

-416 GESIDI
+416 GESVNI

-428 TMDGEDGL
+428 TIDDEDGM
-436 DEKSHQQLWLNR
+436 DEKNHQRLWLNR

-474 AASYNNNDDTP
+474 AASYNNNNDTP

-495 NTKFKKATPEFI
+495 NTKFKKTTPEFI
-507 FHCQSPVMSTTFA
+507 FHCQSPVLSTTFA

-540 NRVQKRTPVQRTPLS
+540 NRVQKRTPIQRTPLS
-555 ASAHTHPVYCLTV
+555 ASAHTHPVYCLSV
-568 VGTQNAHNLISIST
+568 VGAQNAHNLISIST

-598 ETLILY
+598 EILE
-604 LKQSKTIA
+604 LHTKQSKPIA
-612 ATCLAFPHGDVN
+612 VTCLAFTHGDVN

-631 DGTVYGDCRHGT
+631 DGTVYSPCRHGT
-643 KAGVVE
+643 KAGVLE
-649 MFEGHQGPVTGIST
+649 TYEGHQGPVTGISA

-685 KLWSLKEMK
+685 KLWNLKENK

-738 VPAASVIVDGNPAL
+738 VPTASVMIDGCPAL

-780 HLAYP
+780 HLAHP
-785 RSDEWNKFLYTQQDL
+785 RIDEWNKFLYTQQEL
-800 KNNKADEELDRLNL
+800 KNNKADEDLHKLNL
-814 SSGPSSL
+814 REPGSLSSIPPLLGV
-821 TSLTSISSCPLR
+821 CPLR

>member
-25 RRRREKEQKDVRLY
+25 RRKREKEQKD
-39 MIVEEATVR
+39 VEEATVR
-48 AAGAD
+48 AAGTD
-53 KDHRKEIDAMLS
+53 KDHRKELDAMLS
-65 SLGMAPVSDVL
+65 SLGVAPVSDVL

-104 NSTQSTGRRKPREL
+104 NSAQSSAGRRRNREL
-118 TIVSVANT
+118 TIVSVAHT
-126 NIPPKEPVVYS
+126 NIPPKEPVVYN
-137 KQTQTV
+137 KQTQTI
-143 QTTHTSHDAFSKN
+143 QTTHTSHDGYFEIDWWRPRKGGSAPNYLSHAF
-156 VSKIPHRSCALFNL
+156 
-170 TDLAALLNA
+170 D
-179 HSLVFAT
+179 
-186 QLVKSTHIGHK
+186 
-197 DCPNLLPNTRSTPPV
+197 
-212 QQQHQLTLAPQATL
+212 
-226 RLTGGVPGKTFHLIV
+226 
-241 AVTYIPISL
+241 Y
-250 VSQDIICELFD
+250 
-261 FETLIGLSVE
+261 
-271 SYDFSWFSVSL
+271 Y
-282 GSDLGLASLSSL
+282 
-294 FTMINYMRKTIGQ
+294 
-307 QISLVK
+307 
-313 DMSFLSLFTTV
+313 V
-324 LTFDDSQAEDEENS
+324 LTFDDGQAEDEENS
-338 LPHLDS
+338 LPHMDG

-381 KEVREF
+381 EVREL

-392 QMIILSEDFQRFLDR
+392 QMIILSEDFQRFFDR
-407 TSRIVERAL
+407 TSRLVERAL
-416 GESIDI
+416 GESVDI
-422 YTDYTG
+422 YTDYAG
-428 TMDGEDGL
+428 NMDGEDEM
-436 DEKSHQQLWLNR
+436 DEKSHQRLWLNR

-474 AASYNNNDDTP
+474 VASYNNNDDIP

-495 NTKFKKATPEFI
+495 NTKFKKTTPEFI
-507 FHCQSPVMSTTFA
+507 FHCQSPVLSVTFA

-540 NRVQKRTPVQRTPLS
+540 NRVQKRTPIQRTPLS
-555 ASAHTHPVYCLTV
+555 ANAHTHPVYCLNV
-568 VGTQNAHNLISIST
+568 VGAQNAHNLISIST
-582 DGKLCSWS
+582 DGKMCSWS

-598 ETLILY
+598 ERLELTT
-604 LKQSKTIA
+604 KQSKPIA
-612 ATCLAFPHGDVN
+612 STCLAFPQGDVN
-624 NFVVGSE
+624 NFVVGTE
-631 DGTVYGDCRHGT
+631 DGTVYSACRHGT
-643 KAGVVE
+643 KAGVLE
-649 MFEGHQGPVTGIST
+649 TYEGHQGPVTGVSA
-663 HAVQGGI
+663 HAEQVGI

-685 KLWSLKEMK
+685 KLWSLKENK

-738 VPAASVIVDGNPAL
+738 VPTASIMIDGCPAL

-774 VYDVAE
+774 VYDVPE
-780 HLAYP
+780 HLAHP
-785 RSDEWNKFLYTQQDL
+785 RIDEWTKFLYTQQELRD
-800 KNNKADEELDRLNL
+800 NKVDEELHKLNL
-814 SSGPSSL
+814 REPASLSSISPFSGPQ
-821 TSLTSISSCPLR
+821 CPPR

>member
-25 RRRREKEQKDVRLY
+25 RRRREKEQKDV
-39 MIVEEATVR
+39 EEATVR
-48 AAGAD
+48 AAGTD
-53 KDHRKEIDAMLS
+53 KDQRKEIDAMLS
-65 SLGMAPVSDVL
+65 SLGVAPVSDVL
-76 SSLSSMNSLTPE
+76 SSLSSMSSLTPE

-104 NSTQSTGRRKPREL
+104 NSAQSGTKNSVGRRKNREL
-118 TIVSVANT
+118 TIVSVAHT

-137 KQTQTV
+137 KQTQTI
-143 QTTHTSHDAFSKN
+143 QTTHTSHD
-156 VSKIPHRSCALFNL
+156 
-170 TDLAALLNA
+170 
-179 HSLVFAT
+179 
-186 QLVKSTHIGHK
+186 
-197 DCPNLLPNTRSTPPV
+197 
-212 QQQHQLTLAPQATL
+212 
-226 RLTGGVPGKTFHLIV
+226 
-241 AVTYIPISL
+241 
-250 VSQDIICELFD
+250 
-261 FETLIGLSVE
+261 
-271 SYDFSWFSVSL
+271 
-282 GSDLGLASLSSL
+282 
-294 FTMINYMRKTIGQ
+294 
-307 QISLVK
+307 
-313 DMSFLSLFTTV
+313 V
-324 LTFDDSQAEDEENS
+324 LTFDDGQAEDEENS
-338 LPHLDS
+338 LPHMDG

-381 KEVREF
+381 KEVREL

-416 GESIDI
+416 SESVDI
-422 YTDYTG
+422 YTDYAG
-428 TMDGEDGL
+428 TMDGEDGM
-436 DEKSHQQLWLNR
+436 DEKSHQRLWLNR
-448 SFFCERWS
+448 SFICERWS

-485 NDPDGVCLVW
+485 NDPDGVCLIW
-495 NTKFKKATPEFI
+495 NTKFKKTTPEFI

-520 KFHPNLI
+520 RFHPNLI

-540 NRVQKRTPVQRTPLS
+540 NRVQKRTPIQRTPLS
-555 ASAHTHPVYCLTV
+555 ATAHTHPVYCLNV

-598 ETLILY
+598 EALELHT
-604 LKQSKTIA
+604 KQSKAIA

-624 NFVVGSE
+624 NFVMGSE
-631 DGTVYGDCRHGT
+631 DGTVYSACRHGSR
-643 KAGVVE
+643 AGLTE
-649 MFEGHQGPVTGIST
+649 TYEGHQGPVTGISA

-670 DFSHLFLTSSIDWTI
+670 DFSHLFLTSSLDWTI
-685 KLWSLKEMK
+685 KLWSLKENK

-738 VPAASVIVDGNPAL
+738 VPTASVVVDGCPAL

-780 HLAYP
+780 HLAHP
-785 RSDEWNKFLYTQQDL
+785 RIDEWNKFLYTQQDL
-800 KNNKADEELDRLNL
+800 KNNKADEELDKLNL

-821 TSLTSISSCPLR
+821 TSMTSISSVPLR